1 MPMVV
6 VRHWGSIQR
15 IMVHRSALLLMAVLL
30 WKLLLMLLCCHVVDK
45 TGGGGWL
52 NPVEDWSLHQR
63 HGSLLSFHHT
73 THKKISLIID
83 EAYSNRLID
92 LIIAQISLN
101 KIKFRIYFIAAIFLR
116 LSFIAAEKIAD
127 LPPRYELLYGRTRKS
142 KLQRSFTTKKLK
154 YLRFSSSI
162 HRSRRVVSCS
172 SFGSL
177 SVSNLNSNFNVN

>member
-73 THKKISLIID
+73 TQKKISLIID

-101 KIKFRIYFIAAIFLR
+101 KIKFRIYFICSYFPP
-116 LSFIAAEKIAD
+116 SFF
-127 LPPRYELLYGRTRKS
+127 Y
-142 KLQRSFTTKKLK
+142 
-154 YLRFSSSI
+154 SS
-162 HRSRRVVSCS
+162 RENCS
-172 SFGSL
+172 SPVAL
-177 SVSNLNSNFNVN
+177 RMVVRTNTKNWIAE